1 VPDPSTGV
9 LMFVAYRAIEQRVLT
24 VLREAGFDVTQ
35 AQGRVFA
42 RLGPDGT
49 RLTDL
54 AEMAQVSK
62 QTAGFLVDQLEKGGY
77 VERTSDPGDA
87 RARLIRIAERGRRV
101 QALAAEVE
109 QQVYREWRDHLGA
122 DELEHLRRSLVRLRE
137 VTDPYAE

>member
-77 VERTSDPGDA
+77 VERTPDPGDA

-109 QQVYREWRDHLGA
+109 QQVYQEWRDHLGA